1 MPLQPPQVW
10 NTNTYGAVVAVFN
23 TQGASW
29 DRARREFM
37 EHRAPK
43 APLRALVAPA
53 DVPAFARGA
62 GLRYVAWVDS
72 VQTACVL
79 TARDSLHVLLAR
91 SESDIISFLPIR
103 DVSGVSVAPIGVP
116 PTSVLVPPVCVCV
129 GKCCPA
135 RVIA

>member
-1 MPLQPPQVW
+1 MAQVW

-43 APLRALVAPA
+43 APLRALVAPV
-53 DVPAFARGA
+53 DVPAFASAA
-62 GLRYVAWVDS
+62 GTRFVAWVDS

-91 SESDIISFLPIR
+91 GESDIISLLPIR
-103 DVSGVSVAPIGVP
+103 DVGGVSVAPIGLP
-116 PTSVLVPPVCVCV
+116 S
-129 GKCCPA
+129 
-135 RVIA
+135 

>member
-1 MPLQPPQVW
+1 MAQVW
-10 NTNTYGAVVAVFN
+10 NTNTYGAIVAVFN

-29 DRARREFM
+29 DRARREFTK
-37 EHRAPK
+37 HRAPK

-53 DVPAFARGA
+53 DVPAFASAA
-62 GLRYVAWVDS
+62 GMRFIAWVDS

-91 SESDIISFLPIR
+91 SESDIISLLPIR

-116 PTSVLVPPVCVCV
+116 MLYVSVPSVCLLDN
-129 GKCCPA
+129 CCTT
-135 RVIA
+135 

>member
-1 MPLQPPQVW
+1 MQRLQRPCIVQVW

-53 DVPAFARGA
+53 DVPAFASAA
-62 GLRYVAWVDS
+62 GTRFVAWVDS

-91 SESDIISFLPIR
+91 SESDMISLLPIK
-103 DVSGVSVAPIGVP
+103 DVRGVSVAPIGVP
-116 PTSVLVPPVCVCV
+116 
-129 GKCCPA
+129 
-135 RVIA
+135 